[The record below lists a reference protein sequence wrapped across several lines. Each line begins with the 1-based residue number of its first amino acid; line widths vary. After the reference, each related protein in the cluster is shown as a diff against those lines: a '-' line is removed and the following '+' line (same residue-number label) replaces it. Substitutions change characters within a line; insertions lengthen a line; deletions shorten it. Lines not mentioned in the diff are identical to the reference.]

1 VYVAARNQKREG
13 KKKEKRDGR
22 RTASSKAVSS
32 PSRISISALPRS
44 SSNTGGLTHA
54 SPCRKNGSVLMQRVF
69 VVANDANQ

>member
-1 VYVAARNQKREG
+1 VYVATRNQKREG
-13 KKKEKRDGR
+13 KKRDGK
-22 RTASSKAVSS
+22 RTTSSKAVSS

>member
-1 VYVAARNQKREG
+1 VYVATRNQKREG
-13 KKKEKRDGR
+13 KKRDGK
-22 RTASSKAVSS
+22 RTTSSKAVSS

-54 SPCRKNGSVLMQRVF
+54 SPCSRKNGSVLVQRVF